1 MPSSLAHPQIL
12 HITGR
17 PGGEPQVF
25 LAQTTREL
33 LQAGVGQTVLWPA
46 PVPGDAAEP
55 PGLPGL
61 PQGVRLLALPG
72 SEPGPLAFARQL
84 PAALHAEL
92 DACRYAAVHF
102 HGPLVGLIGS
112 IAMASTAAHARPPLF
127 YSPHTPISAAAL
139 LQRFACAAASRPVA
153 SGSAEARDMRRVMR
167 REAFTLETAVDSEF
181 FKVEPVPDAVPLVVG
196 MGHGRHGSGTRWFGD
211 LAARFHFAGEA
222 ARFTWIGGCE
232 PALQERLQA
241 AGVTVTGWL
250 PDAQVRAL
258 LARAWVYVQTSRWR
272 KTPRSLLQAMACAL
286 PCVATDVAAHREA
299 LQPEETGL
307 LAGDLSGLAWQ
318 IKRLLDN
325 PGLALHLG
333 QAARRDAATR
343 FAVSRL
349 RQSLLA
355 LYGLEGGR
363 RVALPSARLAA

>member
-1 MPSSLAHPQIL
+1 MPASPAHPQIL
-12 HITGR
+12 HIIGH

-33 LQAGVGQTVLWPA
+33 LRAGIGQTVLRPA
-46 PVPGDAAEP
+46 PEPGDAAEP
-55 PGLPGL
+55 PGLPHE
-61 PQGVRLLALPG
+61 VRLVALPG
-72 SEPGPLAFARQL
+72 SQTGPLAFARQL
-84 PAALHAEL
+84 PAALLAEL

-112 IAMASTAAHARPPLF
+112 IAMASTAPHARPPLF
-127 YSPHTPISAAAL
+127 YSPHTPVSAATL
-139 LQRFACAAASRPVA
+139 LRRFACAAACRAVA
-153 SGSAEARDMRRVMR
+153 SGSAEARHMRQLMQ
-167 REAFTLETAVDSEF
+167 REAFTLEAAVDSEF
-181 FKVEPVPDAVPLVVG
+181 FTVEPLPDAVPLVVG
-196 MGHGRHGSGTRWFGD
+196 MGNGRDGSGTRWFGD

-232 PALQERLQA
+232 PAVQERLAA

-258 LARAWVYVQTSRWR
+258 LARARVYVQASRWR

-299 LQPEETGL
+299 LRPEETGL
-307 LAGDLSGLAWQ
+307 LGADVSGLAWH
-318 IKRLLDN
+318 IKRLLDD
-325 PGLALHLG
+325 PGLGLHLG
-333 QAARRDAATR
+333 RAARRDAATR
-343 FAVSRL
+343 FALPRL
-349 RQSLLA
+349 RQSLLS
-355 LYGLEGGR
+355 LYGLESAR